1 MISMI
6 LNGDTQRWHCLAIK
20 KLSAL
25 LRATTSKHY
34 DEFYCLNCLFSFT
47 TKNKFQ
53 SHKRA
58 CENKNFCNI
67 IMLSQNT
74 KILEFNQY
82 HKSDKAPFIIYA
94 YLEFIIKNVDW
105 CKNNPENSS
114 ATKVSEYIP
123 SGFSIST
130 ISSFR
135 SIEKKTD
142 RYTRNE
148 CMKKFCEFLREHA
161 MKINNFKKKTVK
173 LSTKEQEESYKNSK
187 ICYNCKNEKFENKY
201 SKMKNAIKLEI
212 IVIIQENIEV
222 LSIAHVT

>member
-114 ATKVSEYIP
+114 TTKVSEYIP

-130 ISSFR
+130 I
-135 SIEKKTD
+135 KKTD

-148 CMKKFCEFLREHA
+148 CMKKFCEFLRDHA

-187 ICYNCKNEKFENKY
+187 ICYNCKKEKFENKY
-201 SKMKNAIKLEI
+201 SKNKKYYKVRDHCHYTGEYRGSVHSTCNLK
-212 IVIIQENIEV
+212 
-222 LSIAHVT
+222 